1 MNISNKTYD
10 TLKYIAIQVI
20 PALEVL
26 LIGIGEIWSIGVMAK
41 IAATVAAL
49 GVFLGAILIKST
61 KEYNKLED
69 GVQDTFNSDSFTEM
83 MGVTEDENE
92 NNSAEE

>member
-10 TLKYIAIQVI
+10 TLKYIAMQVI

-26 LIGIGEIWSIGVMAK
+26 LIGIGEIWSIGAMAK

-69 GVQDTFNSDSFTEM
+69 GVQNTFNADSFNDM
-83 MGVTEDENE
+83 MEEAYEDSHET
-92 NNSAEE
+92 AEE

>member
-26 LIGIGEIWSIGVMAK
+26 LIGIGEIWNIGVMAK

-61 KEYNKLED
+61 QKYNELED

-83 MGVTEDENE
+83 MGVEEYEDEND
-92 NNSAEE
+92 SAKE